1 MSYSHKFRRFIVFQE
16 GAVQILFDLILDSSM
31 TQIHAQAL
39 RALATVCCIT
49 ESIEALEKV
58 GGVESLS
65 EILSGQS
72 ASEVVRAEA
81 AGVVAQ
87 ILSPSLDQYVHVSA
101 LLENMHDLVRSLT
114 GALQEDIVVPQDSD
128 SELHLLFQACVRA
141 HPRTKCFFSRAQ
153 PSQT

>member
-1 MSYSHKFRRFIVFQE
+1 MS
-16 GAVQILFDLILDSSM
+16 
-31 TQIHAQAL
+31 QIHAQSL

-65 EILSGQS
+65 DILSGQS
-72 ASEVVRAEA
+72 AASEVVQAEA

-101 LLENMHDLVRSLT
+101 LLENMHDLVKSLT
-114 GALQEDIVVPQDSD
+114 GALT
-128 SELHLLFQACVRA
+128 SE
-141 HPRTKCFFSRAQ
+141 TYK
-153 PSQT
+153 